1 MFFFCCVL
9 HRWGEKAGGGSLQ
22 QCHWFLVR
30 WWQEIAPGAYIMTSV
45 LIQLTLTWLQ
55 VKEEMMPELFLQLLL
70 ALFTHCTDMKS
81 VVWNC
86 SWCLCVLL
94 WDVKQNGT
102 CIVLVMTAAL
112 TKEEFCFARY
122 YPGRIQVCL
131 EFHSEHQWKKRRDKK
146 KLCLPVILFI
156 ECNWG
161 WGGGALAKPD
171 NSMIYVHMIYY
182 HVILF
187 LSLTGGAFVATAEK
201 RNRYPSLRLAAA
213 VERNHWDSL
222 FWGTHQGMHGLK
234 V

>member
-9 HRWGEKAGGGSLQ
+9 HRWGKKAGGGSLQ

-102 CIVLVMTAAL
+102 CIVLVMTAVL

-122 YPGRIQVCL
+122 YPGRIQACL

-146 KLCLPVILFI
+146 KQLCLPVILFI

-161 WGGGALAKPD
+161 GGG
-171 NSMIYVHMIYY
+171 VHWQNQITAWFMCTWFIIMLSCSCLWQVE
-182 HVILF
+182 HLLPLLKKGIGIHHSGLLPLLKETIEILF
-187 LSLTGGAFVATAEK
+187 SE
-201 RNRYPSLRLAAA
+201 
-213 VERNHWDSL
+213 
-222 FWGTHQGMHGLK
+222 GLIK
-234 V
+234 VCMG